1 MKEKTAV
8 EYLKEH
14 FQTLINNDEKGL
26 YKLLFEQAKEI
37 EEEQHKKTWTLG
49 MLSHTGDMGEFFD
62 YYNKTYNMKQETNI
76 KLDTLEKLIKECF
89 NKIHNYS
96 QLTIN
101 LVQEAEE
108 VFAFKGK
115 GLEDLLKFRDDID
128 NILEVI
134 DKTKVYDYDALVLLQ
149 VLVNEKLTWK
159 GTENKKELTA
169 VEFLEERYNDPILKD
184 NK

>member
-1 MKEKTAV
+1 MIKNN
-8 EYLKEH
+8 LKME
-14 FQTLINNDEKGL
+14 
-26 YKLLFEQAKEI
+26 
-37 EEEQHKKTWTLG
+37 
-49 MLSHTGDMGEFFD
+49 
-62 YYNKTYNMKQETNI
+62 ETNV
-76 KLDTLEKLIKECF
+76 KLDTLKKLIKQCVLLRF
-89 NKIHNYS
+89 DYS

-115 GLEDLLKFRDDID
+115 GLEDLLNFRDNID

-184 NK
+184 NFITKEEFQRAKEIEKKQRIKDLHNGFNTARIYPGILYQDTELSTSFDELK